1 MKKHILLFI
10 AVLLAILAHGQKLS
24 QIKDVTAT
32 AAEVNRLAGV
42 TGNVQTQLNA
52 KLDTSAVVD
61 YGTYVYTKTQVD
73 SVAARRRGTTAFLQ
87 LYGSAV
93 KTTTVI
99 ASPASTNS
107 ATLIDNTL
115 LLYALEKQPW
125 PLICTEARWF
135 QYTAGNYTADNE
147 NRIGLYKLVG
157 TTYTLVASIPDD
169 ANLWVAT
176 SNTEVIKTFTA
187 PYTSAAN
194 EQLYL
199 GFLYNNSAQTTAPL
213 LQGVNS
219 GNTEWFNTD
228 FMGTTNYLVAQKSGV
243 NTLPASFDSSTTSRA
258 NTIPLALIF

>member
-1 MKKHILLFI
+1 MKKLIILIF
-10 AVLLAILAHGQKLS
+10 AGLLAVLAHGQKLS

-32 AAEVNRLAGV
+32 AAEVNRLAGLRS
-42 TGNVQTQLNA
+42 NVQEQLDSTVKYNDGVA
-52 KLDTSAVVD
+52 LETV
-61 YGTYVYTKTQVD
+61 TYTKAQVD
-73 SVAARRRGTTAFLQ
+73 SIAARRRGTTAFLQ

-147 NRIGLYKLVG
+147 NRIGLYKLVN

-169 ANLWVAT
+169 ADLWVAT

-199 GFLYNNSAQTTAPL
+199 GFLYNNSAQTQAPL